1 VSEKS
6 AQGFV
11 GAAAQ
16 AFLRR
21 RVHRQR
27 MRLAAM
33 RAIRGLASE
42 SDDRLWLDF
51 DDVADVFSH
60 TDPWLAGYAADVKL
74 AARHR
79 GFADVPRLEV
89 AILVVGTRG
98 DVQPF
103 VPIGLKLA
111 ERHRVR
117 LATHAG
123 FREMIEGAGLE
134 FFPLA
139 GDPRELIEYMVK
151 TGGRVVPM
159 RLDALVEDVPKKRA
173 LIGEIL
179 ESTWRACTEPDPD
192 RPGAHGFSADWII
205 ANPPSLGHIHCAEA
219 LDVPLHMVFTM
230 PWTSTSAFPHPLTR
244 LQPGEHRP
252 VRNFLSYG
260 VVSTMMWAGLGDVVN
275 GFRERTL
282 GLPSLDLVQGA
293 SLLEDSE
300 VPFTYLFPESVIP
313 RPPDW
318 GPHIDLTNFIFSDGA
333 GDYEPPADLVAFLAA
348 GPPPVYVG
356 FGSCVVPDPAALTR
370 VVFEGLERAGLRG
383 VLSRGWGELGGEA
396 PPNVYIIDDCPHDWL
411 FPRCQAVCHHGGAGT
426 TAAGLHVGLPT
437 VVVPFFGDQFFWGRV
452 IADAGAGPEPVPAS
466 EVTSEALAEAFAHAL
481 TPGAR
486 AKAKRLG
493 ARVRQRDGVQLVLR
507 SLYRHLPVR
516 AMRCARNATHLATA
530 YCEQCRQRLCEECR
544 NTAHAG
550 HRVLSYRYVDWSVR
564 PERTVSGTLGELIAD
579 AAQAL
584 RAGLNELVPVG
595 AVRRGGVVRGVRDRA
610 VGGRTVR
617 GATWKAPRR
626 PRGRRDAET

>member
-1 VSEKS
+1 MSEEVG
-6 AQGFV
+6 QGFV

-33 RAIRGLASE
+33 RAVRGLASE
-42 SDDRLWLDF
+42 PDERLWVDF
-51 DDVADVFSH
+51 DDSADVFTH
-60 TDPWLAGYAADVKL
+60 IDPWVTNYASDVRV
-74 AARHR
+74 ARRHR
-79 GFADVPRLEV
+79 PVADVPRLAV
-89 AILVVGTRG
+89 VILIVGTRG

-103 VPIGLKLA
+103 LPIGRKLA

-117 LATHAG
+117 LATHAE
-123 FREMIEGAGLE
+123 FREMVEAAGIE
-134 FFPLA
+134 FYPLA

-151 TGGRVVPM
+151 TGGRLVPV

-192 RPGAHGFSADWII
+192 RPGAQAFAADWII

-219 LDVPLHMVFTM
+219 LDAPLHMIFTM
-230 PWTSTSAFPHPLTR
+230 PWTATSAFPHPLTR
-244 LQPGEHRP
+244 LQPGEHHP

-260 VVSTMMWAGLGDVVN
+260 VVGTMMWAGLGDVVN
-275 GFRERTL
+275 AFRERTL
-282 GLPSLDLVQGA
+282 GLPPLDLVHGA

-318 GPHIDLTNFIFSDGA
+318 GPHIELANFIFSDGPRA
-333 GDYEPPADLVAFLAA
+333 YEPPADLAAFLDA

-370 VVFEGLERAGLRG
+370 VVFEGLEKAGLRG

-396 PPNVYIIDDCPHDWL
+396 PPHVHIIDDCPHDWL

-426 TAAGLHVGLPT
+426 TAAGLHAGLPT
-437 VVVPFFGDQFFWGRV
+437 VVVPFFGDQFFWGHV
-452 IADAGAGPEPVPAS
+452 VADAGAGPEPVPAATITAES
-466 EVTSEALAEAFAHAL
+466 LAEAFAHAL
-481 TPGAR
+481 TPEAR
-486 AKAKRLG
+486 RKARSLG
-493 ARVRQRDGVQLVLR
+493 ARVRERDGVDLVLR
-507 SLYRHLPVR
+507 SLYRHLPVH
-516 AMRCARNATHLATA
+516 AMRCATNPAHLATA
-530 YCEQCRQRLCEECR
+530 YCQQCRQRLCEECR
-544 NTAHAG
+544 SRAHDG
-550 HRVLSYRYVDWSVR
+550 HRVHGYRYVDWSVR
-564 PERTVSGTLGELIAD
+564 PERTMSGALRELIAD
-579 AAQAL
+579 AAEAL
-584 RAGLNELVPVG
+584 RAGLTELVPG
-595 AVRRGGVVRGVRDRA
+595 RAVRTGGVVRGVRDRA
-610 VGGRTVR
+610 LGGRTVR
-617 GATWKAPRR
+617 GATWKAPRS
-626 PRGRRDAET
+626 RGT

>member
-1 VSEKS
+1 VSEEVG
-6 AQGFV
+6 QGFV
-11 GAAAQ
+11 GAAGQ

-33 RAIRGLASE
+33 RAVRGLASE
-42 SDDRLWLDF
+42 PDDRLWVDF
-51 DDVADVFSH
+51 DDTADVFTH
-60 TDPWLAGYAADVKL
+60 IDPWVTNYASDIRV
-74 AARHR
+74 ARR
-79 GFADVPRLEV
+79 RRRAVEVPRLAV
-89 AILVVGTRG
+89 VILVVGTRG

-103 VPIGLKLA
+103 LPIGRKLA

-117 LATHAG
+117 LATHAE
-123 FREMIEGAGLE
+123 FREMVEAAGIE
-134 FFPLA
+134 FYPLA

-151 TGGRVVPM
+151 TGGRVVPV

-192 RPGAHGFSADWII
+192 RPGAEAFAADWII

-219 LDVPLHMVFTM
+219 LDAPLHMIFTM
-230 PWTSTSAFPHPLTR
+230 PWTATSAFPHPLTR

-260 VVSTMMWAGLGDVVN
+260 VVGTMMWAGLGDVVN
-275 GFRERTL
+275 AFRERTL
-282 GLPSLDLVQGA
+282 LLPPLDLVQGA

-318 GPHIDLTNFIFSDGA
+318 GPHIELTNFIFSDGA
-333 GDYEPPADLVAFLAA
+333 SGYEPPADLAAFLDA

-370 VVFEGLERAGLRG
+370 VVFEGLEKAGLRG

-396 PPNVYIIDDCPHDWL
+396 PPHVHIIDDCPHDWL

-426 TAAGLHVGLPT
+426 TAAGLHAGLPT
-437 VVVPFFGDQFFWGRV
+437 VVVPFFGDQFFWGHV
-452 IADAGAGPEPVPAS
+452 IADAGAGPEPVPAATITAES
-466 EVTSEALAEAFAHAL
+466 LAEAFAYAL
-481 TPGAR
+481 TPEAR
-486 AKAKRLG
+486 GKARSLG
-493 ARVRQRDGVQLVLR
+493 ALVREHDGVDLVLR
-507 SLYRHLPVR
+507 SLYRHLPVH
-516 AMRCARNATHLATA
+516 AMRCASNPAHLATG
-530 YCEQCRQRLCEECR
+530 YCQQCHQRLCEECR
-544 NTAHAG
+544 RRAHEG
-550 HRVLSYRYVDWSVR
+550 HRVHVYRYVDWSVR
-564 PERTVSGTLGELIAD
+564 PERTMSGALRELIAD

-584 RAGLNELVPVG
+584 RAGLTELIPG
-595 AVRRGGVVRGVRDRA
+595 RAARTGGVVRGVRDRA
-610 VGGRTVR
+610 LGGRTVR
-617 GATWKAPRR
+617 GATWKP
-626 PRGRRDAET
+626 PPSRGT